1 MDETAL
7 LQDLFTTQ
15 RAARRSAGMPDAA
28 LRRDRLDRC
37 VRLLLVHQDSIAA
50 ALDADYGSRS
60 RRVTQ
65 LAEIYGSVA
74 TLRHA
79 RANLARW
86 MQPRRQPLELALALT
101 GARAEIRY
109 EPKGV
114 VGIASPW
121 NFPVN
126 LSFAPLAGA
135 LAAGNSAI
143 VKVSEHTPRT
153 ATLLARLVEKHFAT
167 EELSFVCGGPAF
179 GAAFA
184 QLPWDHLLFTG
195 GTETGRAVMAAAAGN
210 LTPVTLELGGKSP
223 VIVGKGADL
232 TLAADRI
239 LAGKIMNAGQICLA
253 PDYLLIEKERLPALL
268 DGFRRSASRFTT
280 GFATAPDFGAIINE
294 GQRDR
299 LHALLADAGASGGTI
314 LPLTGEADARACA
327 TAGRLPPTLVI
338 DPGPQARIL
347 REEIFGP
354 LLLILTRPSLAEMLA
369 VVRSRPTPLALYY
382 FGRDRREQEA
392 VLTQIPS
399 GGVTIN
405 DIILHAGIEDLPLGG
420 VGASGMGAY
429 HGHRG
434 FLEFSHQRAL
444 FRQGYIDIGRILRPP
459 YGPWFDRALRWR
471 LRG

>member
-1 MDETAL
+1 MTRMDESSL
-7 LQDLFTTQ
+7 LSDLFEAQ
-15 RAARRSAGMPDAA
+15 RAMRRATGIPDAS
-28 LRRDRLDRC
+28 LRRDRIDRC
-37 VRLLLVHQDSIAA
+37 IRLLLTHQDSIAA
-50 ALDADYGSRS
+50 ALDADYGGRS

-79 RANLARW
+79 RRHLARW
-86 MQPRRQPLELALALT
+86 MRPHRQGLEPALALT
-101 GARAEIRY
+101 GASAEIWY

-153 ATLLARLVEKHFAT
+153 AALLARLVEKHFAA

-184 QLPWDHLLFTG
+184 RLPWDHLLFTG
-195 GTETGRAVMAAAAGN
+195 GTETGRAVMAAAADN

-223 VIVGKGADL
+223 VIIGTGADL
-232 TLAADRI
+232 DLAADRI
-239 LAGKIMNAGQICLA
+239 LVGKIMNAGQICLA
-253 PDYLLIEKERLPALL
+253 PDYLLIDRNRLPTLL
-268 DGFRRSASRFTT
+268 AAFRTTAGRFTDGFA
-280 GFATAPDFGAIINE
+280 AAPDYGAIIND

-299 LHALLADAGASGGTI
+299 LRALLADALAAGAGI
-314 LPLTGEADARACA
+314 LPLTGEGDAAACLA
-327 TAGRLPPTLVI
+327 AGRMAPTLVI

-354 LLLILTRPSLAEMLA
+354 
-369 VVRSRPTPLALYY
+369 
-382 FGRDRREQEA
+382 RE
-392 VLTQIPS
+392 TS
-399 GGVTIN
+399 
-405 DIILHAGIEDLPLGG
+405 
-420 VGASGMGAY
+420 
-429 HGHRG
+429 
-434 FLEFSHQRAL
+434 
-444 FRQGYIDIGRILRPP
+444 
-459 YGPWFDRALRWR
+459 
-471 LRG
+471 